1 MVTTELQR
9 GERDGAGEARDKE
22 RRECRFFPIFAFF
35 KEFLRNEPR
44 QFFYKSG
51 HFESRQDV

>member
-1 MVTTELQR
+1 M
-9 GERDGAGEARDKE
+9 ARE
-22 RRECRFFPIFAFF
+22 RREIRSVENVDFFPIFAFF